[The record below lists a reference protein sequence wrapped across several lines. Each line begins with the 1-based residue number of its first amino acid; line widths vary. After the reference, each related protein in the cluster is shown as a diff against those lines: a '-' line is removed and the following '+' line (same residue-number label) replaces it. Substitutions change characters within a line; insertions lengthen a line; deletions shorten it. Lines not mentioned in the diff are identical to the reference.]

1 MSNCSTA
8 DAGSLESLRQD
19 DYELLARLAQR
30 YYIDE
35 QTQEQVAREF
45 GLSRQK
51 AQRLLKRAR
60 QTGVVAIH
68 IEAPTWLRLDLEGEL
83 RETFGLKEAVVSVAQ
98 AGPRADREAVA
109 QRAARYLERHLGE
122 GSVVAVGHGR
132 TAGAIARFFRPVERL
147 GATFVS
153 AMGGSPGA
161 DAPTNPNEICRALAQ
176 RCGGWAESLYAP
188 AYVEDA
194 EVRSQLLAQTAVGRT
209 LAVAAGADMAL
220 VGIGG
225 VDDDCTMVRSGCL
238 SREEVAWLRSQG
250 AVGDVLGHYVDVE
263 GRPLASPHQQR
274 LVALP
279 VEHLRRVGTV
289 VAVASEPEKP
299 AAILGILRSG
309 VVDVLVVDET
319 NARAVLRTA
328 GPRPR
333 VAIAAGRPAAA
344 DRAQGPAH
352 RGPYQPRP
360 EGTVATA
367 PRTRRGTPP
376 GPPQEVRTCP

>member
-8 DAGSLESLRQD
+8 GPLDSLRQD

-35 QTQEQVAREF
+35 QTQDQVAREF

-60 QTGVVAIH
+60 QAGVVAIH
-68 IEAPTWLRLDLEGEL
+68 IEAPSWLRLDLESEL
-83 RETFGLKEAVVSVAQ
+83 RETFGLEEAVVAVAQ
-98 AGPRADREAVA
+98 ANADADREAVA
-109 QRAARYLERHLGE
+109 QRAARYLERQLRD

-132 TAGAIARFFRPVERL
+132 TASAVARFFRPVDRL
-147 GATFVS
+147 AVTFVS

-161 DAPTNPNEICRALAQ
+161 DAPTNPNEVCRALAQ
-176 RCGGWAESLYAP
+176 GCGGRAESLYAP

-194 EVRSQLLAQTAVGRT
+194 GVRSQLLAQAAVRST
-209 LAVAAGADMAL
+209 LDMAAGADLAL

-238 SREEVAWLRSQG
+238 SREEVTWLGTQG
-250 AVGDVLGHYVDVE
+250 AVGDVLGHYVDLD
-263 GRPLASPHQQR
+263 GRPLASPHHQR

-279 VEHLRRVGTV
+279 VEHLRRVKKV

-299 AAILGILRSG
+299 AAVLGILRSG

-319 NARAVLRTA
+319 NARAVLQAAARPRAGTATGRAPA
-328 GPRPR
+328 GPMVPATRYQPSPAAKAATLSR
-333 VAIAAGRPAAA
+333 AGRDA
-344 DRAQGPAH
+344 
-352 RGPYQPRP
+352 
-360 EGTVATA
+360 
-367 PRTRRGTPP
+367 P
-376 GPPQEVRTCP
+376 GPHRR